1 MSRYQSPSQNIPVA
15 KPGLCGT
22 AWAEHGI
29 CCKYNAFILIT
40 YVFSSIFQ
48 EVQSGGSICMVNRT
62 ENLMNDCVTSVLF
75 LSKRMRPSSRTVAS
89 APRPP
94 APNLSKHFLLK
105 TSHIYCPFLMSGGRG
120 TETTVL
126 RG

>member
-40 YVFSSIFQ
+40 HVFSSIFQ
-48 EVQSGGSICMVNRT
+48 EVHSRGSICMVNRT
-62 ENLMNDCVTSVLF
+62 VNLTDDCVTSFF
-75 LSKRMRPSSRTVAS
+75 LSKWMRPSSRTVVS

-105 TSHIYCPFLMSGGRG
+105 TSHIYCPFLISGGRG
-120 TETTVL
+120 AEVTIL
-126 RG
+126 LG